1 MEWLSQRMI
10 ISILKFRLLKFLF
23 LIALA
28 HFSFAS
34 EINESEVDWELII
47 PQEILQGTVCKWEIT
62 EEERLFIES
71 LHY

>member
-1 MEWLSQRMI
+1 MNKTAINFPLLTFIFLLSL
-10 ISILKFRLLKFLF
+10 S
-23 LIALA
+23 
-28 HFSFAS
+28 HYSFGDDKV
-34 EINESEVDWELII
+34 ESQVYGDIDWELIL

>member
-1 MEWLSQRMI
+1 MI
-10 ISILKFRLLKFLF
+10 KSILKFRLLKFLF
-23 LIALA
+23 LIVLA

-47 PQEILQGTVCKWEIT
+47 PQEILKGTVCKWEIT

-71 LHY
+71 FHY

>member
-10 ISILKFRLLKFLF
+10 KSILKFRLLKFLF

-71 LHY
+71 LRY